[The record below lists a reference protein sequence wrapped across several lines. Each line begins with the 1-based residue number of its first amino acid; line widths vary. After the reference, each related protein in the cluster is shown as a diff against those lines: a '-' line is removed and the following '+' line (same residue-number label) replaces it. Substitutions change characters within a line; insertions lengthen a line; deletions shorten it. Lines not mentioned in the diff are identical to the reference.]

1 VQQVSAIDSRSAAL
15 PRPKLRGSRSR
26 TRQHLAPNTDA
37 KQTSGPEYL
46 VALPGQLFV
55 AKNSIV
61 EHLGT
66 AVNYAAVDAKSFL
79 DFVEMLG
86 VQCEVTFDSV
96 LSLLEQWAAKQEGH
110 HAPLSSLS
118 RLLNAS
124 LYYWTLFVFY
134 SSMSVM

>member
-1 VQQVSAIDSRSAAL
+1 
-15 PRPKLRGSRSR
+15 
-26 TRQHLAPNTDA
+26 
-37 KQTSGPEYL
+37 